1 MKTDITHP
9 DYFSRGRIKRRMVKR
24 AAEVWGFSENEV
36 DTLDP
41 LVKLLIE
48 ACSSELEKI
57 ASEISNTQSRLL
69 DRLAHLMSPHID
81 TGKPAIGV
89 LHTSSI
95 ESMSRL
101 SRKDQFICRKSSRQ
115 QQEEF
120 YFSPAIDVPVYGG
133 DVKYIACNKG
143 LWQTGKEQQKI
154 LLSAA
159 QSPPVLPW
167 QPFWIG
173 LELPTNITHL
183 EALSFFFYWKPGAE
197 PDSWYQ
203 HLSLSNWY
211 LGDNPLETTMGY
223 GAVDAEDRET
233 DLIEAQFN
241 LMQKVEREALD
252 YYRRCFYTISKHSE
266 MSLKDQRILYPTAFS
281 QLYTQQALSCIKNPL
296 LWIEIRMPHSIPLE
310 ALSALECNINCFP
323 VINRQLNNLTYR
335 LQQNLNIVPLE
346 AGNIFL
352 SVHQV
357 EDTNACKYKL
367 IPWGNL
373 LEIEEATYTLQFGVN
388 RFDGRNTKEVLNNLL
403 GQLRDESASFSALG
417 EDFLTSMIKEFN
429 QVIARLESKIAQSR
443 LQQTPVPYLVVKPLQ
458 SGENI
463 FIEYW
468 TCNGEKANQILAGS
482 LLQPYSGVYVRQE
495 SIVMMATTHS
505 GKEKMNE
512 NDKIN
517 HYKKSLL
524 MRNRIVTLED
534 VRSALIAELGA
545 QVSDIRI
552 SKSVM
557 IGAAPGDGLMRC
569 IKVELT
575 PSEPVTSLS
584 AEDWQQRCK
593 QLQHFLMRHSATN
606 IPYFVTLF
614 ENNLVA

>member
-1 MKTDITHP
+1 MKTDITKP
-9 DYFSRGRIKRRMVKR
+9 EYFSRERIKRRMVKR

-36 DTLDP
+36 DTFDP

-57 ASEISNTQSRLL
+57 ASEINNTQNRLL

-101 SRKDQFICRKSSRQ
+101 SKKDQFICRRSNRQ

-120 YFSPAIDVPVYGG
+120 YFSPAIDTPIYGG
-133 DVKYIACNKG
+133 DVKYIASNKG
-143 LWQTGKEQQKI
+143 LWQIGKEQQKM
-154 LLSAA
+154 LLSAG
-159 QSPPVLPW
+159 QQPSVLPW
-167 QPFWIG
+167 QPLWIG
-173 LELPTNITHL
+173 LELPPDITQL
-183 EALSFFFYWKPGAE
+183 EGLPFFFYWKTGVKS
-197 PDSWYQ
+197 DIWYQ
-203 HLSLSNWY
+203 NLSLSNWY
-211 LGDNPLETTMGY
+211 IGDGPLETTNGY
-223 GAVDAEDRET
+223 GGVDHEDRET
-233 DLIEAQFN
+233 DLIEAEFN
-241 LMQKVEREALD
+241 LMQKVEKEALD
-252 YYRRCFYTISKHSE
+252 YYRRCFYTISKHEE
-266 MSLKDQRILYPTAFS
+266 MNLKDQRILFPTAFS
-281 QLYTQQALSCIKNPL
+281 QLYTQQALSSMKTPL
-296 LWIEIRMPHSIPLE
+296 LWIEVRMPHSIPLE
-310 ALSALECNINCFP
+310 ALSELQCSINCFP
-323 VINRQLNNLTYR
+323 VINRHLNNLTYR

-357 EDTNACKYKL
+357 EDTNARKYKL

-373 LEIEEATYTLQFGVN
+373 LEIEEATCTLQFGVN

-417 EDFLTSMIKEFN
+417 EDFLSAMIKEFN
-429 QVIARLESKIAQSR
+429 QVISRLESKIAQSR

-468 TCNGEKANQILAGS
+468 TCDGEKANQIPAGS
-482 LLQPYSGVYVRQE
+482 VLQPYSGMYVRQE

-512 NDKIN
+512 NDKVN

-524 MRNRIVTLED
+524 IRNRIVTLED
-534 VRSALIAELGA
+534 VRAALVAELGA
-545 QVSDIRI
+545 QVRDIRV

-557 IGAAPGDGLMRC
+557 IGATPDSGLMRC

-575 PSEPVTSLS
+575 PSEPVTGLS
-584 AEDWQQRCK
+584 SEDWEQRCK
-593 QLQHFLMRHSATN
+593 QLQHFLMRYSATN
-606 IPYFVTLF
+606 IPYFVTLLK
-614 ENNLVA
+614 NTLVA

>member
-1 MKTDITHP
+1 MKTDITKP
-9 DYFSRGRIKRRMVKR
+9 DYFSRERIKRRMIKR
-24 AAEVWGFSENEV
+24 AAEVWGFSENEM
-36 DTLDP
+36 DTFDP

-57 ASEISNTQSRLL
+57 ASEISNTQNRLL

-101 SRKDQFICRKSSRQ
+101 SKKDQFICRKSNRQ

-120 YFSPAIDVPVYGG
+120 YFSPAIDTPLYGG
-133 DVKYIACNKG
+133 DVKYIASHNG
-143 LWQTGKEQQKI
+143 LWQVGKEQQKT
-154 LLSAA
+154 LLSAG
-159 QSPPVLPW
+159 QSPSVMPW
-167 QPFWIG
+167 QPLCIG
-173 LELPTNITHL
+173 LELPTDITHL
-183 EALSFFFYWKPGAE
+183 EALSFFFYWKPGAQS
-197 PDSWYQ
+197 DIWYQ

-211 LGDNPLETTMGY
+211 LGDSPLETAIGY
-223 GAVDAEDRET
+223 GPVDAEDQET

-252 YYRRCFYTISKHSE
+252 YYRRCFYTIHQHGE
-266 MSLKDQRILYPTAFS
+266 INLKDQRVLYPTAFS
-281 QLYTQQALSCIKNPL
+281 KLYTQQALSSIKNPL

-310 ALSALECNINCFP
+310 ALSELQCNINCFP
-323 VINRQLNNLTYR
+323 VINRHLNNLTYR

-357 EDTNACKYKL
+357 EDTNARKYKL

-403 GQLRDESASFSALG
+403 GQLRDESASFSAMG
-417 EDFLTSMIKEFN
+417 EDFLSAMIKEFN

-443 LQQTPVPYLVVKPLQ
+443 LQQTPVPYVVVKPLQ

-468 TCNGEKANQILAGS
+468 TCDGEKANQIPAGTV
-482 LLQPYSGVYVRQE
+482 LQPYSGMYVRQD

-505 GKEKMNE
+505 GKEKMTE
-512 NDKIN
+512 NDKVN

-524 MRNRIVTLED
+524 MRNRIVTLAD
-534 VRSALIAELGA
+534 VRAALVAELGA
-545 QVSDIRI
+545 QVRDIRVY
-552 SKSVM
+552 KSMM
-557 IGAAPGDGLMRC
+557 IGTAPDSGLMRC

-575 PSEPVTSLS
+575 PSEPVTSFS
-584 AEDWQQRCK
+584 AEDWQQRCQ
-593 QLQHFLMRHSATN
+593 QLQHFLTRHSATN
-606 IPYFVTLF
+606 IPYFVTLLK
-614 ENNLVA
+614 NTLAA